1 MKKITFTLT
10 LAAVITG
17 GFLGAN
23 YLNNEQANA
32 DNIITMEAH
41 ANFIDDFSDKKK
53 LVGATDNVFVGKVV
67 EQAGTK
73 SLDGSPETQFTVEVV
88 TNVKGKLSGNVLVN
102 QQGGYREN
110 EEGQTELLVIEGDQL
125 LVPGETYLFATR
137 YLESENWHTV
147 VPAFGDIKIDSEAKK
162 AEISPGI
169 NHNQACYTDSG
180 CSRKQSVDKADFTR
194 YGSKGQGQ

>member
-23 YLNNEQANA
+23 YINNEQASA
-32 DNIITMEAH
+32 DNVILMEAH
-41 ANFIDDFSDKKK
+41 ASFIDDFSDKKK
-53 LVGATDNVFVGKVV
+53 LVGATNNVFVGKVI

-73 SLDGSPETQFTVEVV
+73 SLDGGPETQFTVEVI
-88 TNVKGKLSGNVLVN
+88 TNVKGKLSGQVLVN
-102 QQGGYREN
+102 QQGGYQEN
-110 EEGQTELLVIEGDQL
+110 SEGQTELLLIEDDQL

-162 AEISPGI
+162 SDLMKAFKEAYKNEVVP
-169 NHNQACYTDSG
+169 ADL
-180 CSRKQSVDKADFTR
+180 KDK
-194 YGSKGQGQ
+194 K